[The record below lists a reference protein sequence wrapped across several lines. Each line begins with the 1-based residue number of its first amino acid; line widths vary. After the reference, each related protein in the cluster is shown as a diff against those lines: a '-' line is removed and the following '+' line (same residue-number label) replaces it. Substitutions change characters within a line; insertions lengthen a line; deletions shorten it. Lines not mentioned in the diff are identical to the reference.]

1 MSDFLE
7 ILKYVIPSLV
17 VFFTSFF
24 LIRSFFKA
32 EERRKMLEIKATLH
46 KDVLPLKLQAYERLT
61 IFLERISPASLILR
75 VHKNGMSARYLQN
88 ELVNTIKSE
97 FEHNLSQQI
106 YVSNT
111 CWEVIKNAK
120 EEMIKFVLTAGSKL
134 DESSGGVDFSRLL
147 LEIAGSVEK
156 LPTSIALDVLKAEL
170 RQTQL
175 V

>member
-1 MSDFLE
+1 
-7 ILKYVIPSLV
+7 
-17 VFFTSFF
+17 
-24 LIRSFFKA
+24 
-32 EERRKMLEIKATLH
+32 MLEIKASLH

-61 IFLERISPASLILR
+61 IFLERISPANLILR

-88 ELVNTIKSE
+88 ELVNAIRSE
-97 FEHNLSQQI
+97 YEHNLSQQI

-111 CWEVIKNAK
+111 CWEVVKNAK

-134 DESSGGVDFSRLL
+134 DESSGGVDFSRLF

-156 LPTSIALDVLKAEL
+156 LPTSIALEVLKAEL
-170 RQTQL
+170 RQLQL